1 MANRVPLILNTS
13 SNQIQELPTG
23 DNLDL
28 SNSGIHNAGVITA
41 TSFTGDGSALTGLT
55 AAGTGAIG
63 GLTVKDEGSV
73 VGTAGSISSFDFRG
87 SYITATANTGA
98 AGVTT
103 VTLSETPTFST
114 VTVTNNINANG
125 RIVGAA
131 TSNVIPFLYS
141 NYSDLPSA
149 ATYHGAFAHV
159 HATQKAYYAHGGNWI
174 ELVNKDTNGNIVGD
188 NSTNITGIAGVT
200 ASTLTGTLQTAAQ
213 PNITSLGTLSSL
225 SVTGNVSVGGTLTYE
240 DVNNVDAVGLI
251 TARSGVNISGG
262 ELKVGTGVTV
272 GQSGIVSATAFSG
285 NVNSQDGTAS
295 VLIPGAGTGD
305 WSQLYNTVLYNSN
318 GQAILTPT
326 AGSEHFAGD
335 SDGFTAGNASN
346 LNAGTVPT
354 VRLGSGTAN
363 SSSFLRGDQTW
374 AAVTSTTINNNA
386 DNRIITGSGT
396 ANTLNGEAN
405 FTFDGTNLVLAE
417 GVEIKM
423 GTSSNLEIIS
433 ISGNKARIQ
442 SQQEDLYIETAASK
456 SIILKTNRNG
466 TYAGWSINADGD
478 LIPSAD
484 STVDI
489 GTNTVRVQNF
499 YADTLYGDG
508 SNLTGIA
515 GGVTSDAQGN
525 TVGGTNS
532 GDSFTGTDANYNTLY
547 GYDTGTAISTS
558 DNNTCIGYQ
567 AGKSITTKAGNTC
580 IGYQA
585 GYSGNLE
592 YNVCVGHKAGYSITG
607 GSNQAIGLE
616 AMGNATSAS
625 TCQAIGNYALQ
636 NGGSSEYMIAI
647 GQQALQWPSSGVDK
661 CIALGRS
668 ALRNVSA
675 NNNIAIGYNAGNDN
689 SNTVSG
695 AGNIIIGDEGAN
707 TLAAGA
713 NNLLLGLQ
721 VAQSLTSGSNNIVLG
736 YDAEPSSAS
745 VSNEIT
751 LGDANITKFRI
762 PGIKFEAE
770 NGSYHFNCD
779 HNLASWVQ
787 RTDGVWGNWSPE
799 FNFKATSA
807 SPAGTTFGQWG
818 NHAEGHQIV
827 FVKSRNNGTSGTT
840 CQAGDDLGSIFWSP
854 YNSNNPGCSA
864 AVKVMADSGTWSS
877 TSNPAYMQ
885 IMTTPNGSKE
895 PTERLRIAAHGGVIF
910 KGGPLQEKVKIT
922 AGKLSNN
929 TNIDLA
935 DGNVHYFTTQEST
948 TSTPNLRVN
957 SSITLNSVM
966 ATGETVAVTIIT
978 TAAAAGY
985 SAQLQI
991 DGANVTENWVGG
1003 TAPAA
1008 GGASGVDIYN
1018 YTIIKTGN
1026 SAFTVIGNLTKTSA

>member
-41 TSFTGDGSALTGLT
+41 TSFTGDGSNLTGLT
-55 AAGTGAIG
+55 AVGVGAIG
-63 GLTVKDEGSV
+63 GLTVKNDGSV
-73 VGTAGSISSFDFRG
+73 VGTAGSISSFDFIG

-103 VTLSETPTFST
+103 VTLSETPTFSA

-200 ASTLTGTLQTAAQ
+200 ASTLTGTLQTASQ
-213 PNITSLGTLSSL
+213 PNITSVGTLSSL
-225 SVTGNVSVGGTLTYE
+225 NVTGNVSVGGTLTYE
-240 DVNNVDAVGLI
+240 DVTNVDAVGLI

-285 NVNSQDGTAS
+285 NVNSQDGTAY

-305 WSQLYNTVLYNSN
+305 HSQLYNTFLYNSN

-386 DNRIITGSGT
+386 DNRVITGSGT
-396 ANTLNGEAN
+396 ANTLNAESNVLIDSSGRLLIGTSTEGHPNAN
-405 FTFDGTNLVLAE
+405 NLTIAGSTNSGITLRSANDSFSAIYFSDATSGTAEYEGAIVYGHSGNTLRFGTNHD
-417 GVEIKM
+417 
-423 GTSSNLEIIS
+423 TWLEINS
-433 ISGNKARIQ
+433 SGNVTPYQ
-442 SQQEDLYIETAASK
+442 
-456 SIILKTNRNG
+456 
-466 TYAGWSINADGD
+466 
-478 LIPSAD
+478 D
-484 STVDI
+484 STNDL
-489 GTNTVRVQNF
+489 GENAKRWRNL

-508 SNLTGIA
+508 SNLTGITQTTINNNADNRVITGSGTANTLNGESNLTYDGTRLSTGNSVIIGGSA
-515 GGVTSDAQGN
+515 GGG
-525 TVGGTNS
+525 TVGSNSVNVGGSAGYSNPGQHSVNIGGNAAGYSNAGDYSINVGTTAGYSNA
-532 GDSFTGTDANYNTLY
+532 GDYTIN
-547 GYDTGTAISTS
+547 
-558 DNNTCIGYQ
+558 IGY
-567 AGKSITTKAGNTC
+567 G
-580 IGYQA
+580 A
-585 GYSGNLE
+585 GYSG
-592 YNVCVGHKAGYSITG
+592 G
-607 GSNQAIGLE
+607 GSNSVNI
-616 AMGNATSAS
+616 
-625 TCQAIGNYALQ
+625 
-636 NGGSSEYMIAI
+636 
-647 GQQALQWPSSGVDK
+647 
-661 CIALGRS
+661 GRS
-668 ALRNVSA
+668 A
-675 NNNIAIGYNAGNDN
+675 GD
-689 SNTVSG
+689 G
-695 AGNIIIGDEGAN
+695 AG
-707 TLAAGA
+707 
-713 NNLLLGLQ
+713 
-721 VAQSLTSGSNNIVLG
+721 GSNNIVIG
-736 YDAEPSSAS
+736 YNADPTTSST
-745 VSNEIT
+745 SNEIT
-751 LGDANITKFRI
+751 LGDTNITKFRI
-762 PGIKFEAE
+762 PGINFVLKD
-770 NGSYHFNCD
+770 NGGTPSSGQV
-779 HNLASWVQ
+779 LTA
-787 RTDGVWGNWSPE
+787 DGSGEGYW
-799 FNFKATSA
+799 ATA
-807 SPAGTTFGQWG
+807 
-818 NHAEGHQIV
+818 
-827 FVKSRNNGTSGTT
+827 SGTT
-840 CQAGDDLGSIFWSP
+840 I
-854 YNSNNPGCSA
+854 NSNADNRIITGSGSANTLNGESNLTFDGTTLSATGTVSLAGTILLQPGGTAWSTTNNRPQI
-864 AVKVMADSGTWSS
+864 KRDADGELRLGAGSDSDSKFTVYTAPSSGASLV
-877 TSNPAYMQ
+877 
-885 IMTTPNGSKE
+885 
-895 PTERLRIAAHGGVIF
+895 ERLRIPRHGGVIF
-910 KGGPLQEKVKIT
+910 KGGPLQEKVSIVG
-922 AGKLSNN
+922 GKLSNN

-935 DGNVHYFTTQEST
+935 YGNVHYFTTQEST
-948 TSTPNLRVN
+948 TSTPNIRVN
-957 SSITLNSVM
+957 SAVSLDSVM
-966 ATGETVAVTIIT
+966 AVGETVAVTIIT

-985 SAQLQI
+985 SAALQI
-991 DGANVTENWVGG
+991 HGNTQTVNWVGG

-1018 YTIIKTGN
+1018 YTIIKTGS

>member
-1 MANRVPLILNTS
+1 MSTKYVSGRVRELKIGITS
-13 SNQIQELPTG
+13 YSETRESL
-23 DNLDL
+23 
-28 SNSGIHNAGVITA
+28 
-41 TSFTGDGSALTGLT
+41 
-55 AAGTGAIG
+55 
-63 GLTVKDEGSV
+63 SV
-73 VGTAGSISSFDFRG
+73 V
-87 SYITATANTGA
+87 
-98 AGVTT
+98 
-103 VTLSETPTFST
+103 
-114 VTVTNNINANG
+114 G

-131 TSNVIPFLYS
+131 TSNAIPFLYS

-149 ATYHGAFAHV
+149 TTYHGAFAHV
-159 HATQKAYYAHGGNWI
+159 HATQKAYFAHGGNWI

-240 DVNNVDAVGLI
+240 DVTNVDAVGLI

-386 DNRIITGSGT
+386 DNRLITGSGT
-396 ANTLNGEAN
+396 ANTLEAESTL
-405 FTFDGTNLVLAE
+405 TFDSNGLKIHGSKKLYFGDSGTFQMNFSTHTFIEHTSTSGTFYIQGDTLKITNKDRD
-417 GVEIKM
+417 EI
-423 GTSSNLEIIS
+423 
-433 ISGNKARIQ
+433 
-442 SQQEDLYIETAASK
+442 YIECDDEAGVKLKYANTTRCETTSTGVSVTGTVAATAF
-456 SIILKTNRNG
+456 T
-466 TYAGWSINADGD
+466 
-478 LIPSAD
+478 
-484 STVDI
+484 
-489 GTNTVRVQNF
+489 
-499 YADTLYGDG
+499 GDG
-508 SNLTGIA
+508 SALTGIA
-515 GGVTSDAQGN
+515 GGVTSDGQGN
-525 TVGGTNS
+525 TVGGTNAGDAFS
-532 GDSFTGTDANYNTLY
+532 GTNANANT
-547 GYDTGTAISTS
+547 IF
-558 DNNTCIGYQ
+558 
-567 AGKSITTKAGNTC
+567 
-580 IGYQA
+580 
-585 GYSGNLE
+585 
-592 YNVCVGHKAGYSITG
+592 
-607 GSNQAIGLE
+607 
-616 AMGNATSAS
+616 
-625 TCQAIGNYALQ
+625 
-636 NGGSSEYMIAI
+636 
-647 GQQALQWPSSGVDK
+647 
-661 CIALGRS
+661 
-668 ALRNVSA
+668 
-675 NNNIAIGYNAGNDN
+675 GYNAGTDLDTGDN
-689 SNTVSG
+689 NVF
-695 AGNIIIGDEGAN
+695 IGYE
-707 TLAAGA
+707 AGA
-713 NNLLLGLQ
+713 NATSSGNAVAVGYQALYNMGASRNFQTAVGYQALYSNAHGQECTAVGYQALRSNSSGDDQCAFGVYSLKDSNGANNTAFGYKSLMDVSSGSQNAAFGSLALENNTGSSNCALGYKAGDTLGN
-721 VAQSLTSGSNNIVLG
+721 GSNNIFLG
-736 YDAEPSSAS
+736 QNTQPSSTT
-745 VSNEIT
+745 VSNEVTI
-751 LGDANITKFRI
+751 GDANITKFRI
-762 PGIKFEAE
+762 PGINFVLKD
-770 NGSYHFNCD
+770 NGGTPSSGQVLTADGSGEGYWATASGTTINNNADNRIITGSASANTLEGESTFTYDGSALKVKSTHS
-779 HNLASWVQ
+779 LASYVQ

-799 FNFKATSA
+799 FNFKATGA

-854 YNSNNPGCSA
+854 YNSANPGCAA
-864 AVKVMADSGTWSS
+864 AVKVMASGAYSS

-885 IMTTPNGSKE
+885 IMTTPDGSKE
-895 PTERLRIAAHGGVIF
+895 PTERVRIGSHGGVIF

-957 SSITLNSVM
+957 STIMLNSVM
-966 ATGETVAVTIIT
+966 EVGETVAVTLIT
-978 TAAAAGY
+978 TAAAGGY
-985 SAQLQI
+985 SAALQI
-991 DGANVTENWVGG
+991 HGNTQTVNWVGG
-1003 TAPAA
+1003 SAPSA
-1008 GGASGVDIYN
+1008 GGSSGVDIYN
-1018 YTIIKTGN
+1018 YTIIKTGS
-1026 SAFTVIGNLTKTSA
+1026 SAFTVIGNLTKTS

>member
-1 MANRVPLILNTS
+1 MANRVPLILNTF

-103 VTLSETPTFST
+103 VTLSETPTFSA
-114 VTVTNNINANG
+114 VTVTNNINA
-125 RIVGAA
+125 
-131 TSNVIPFLYS
+131 
-141 NYSDLPSA
+141 
-149 ATYHGAFAHV
+149 
-159 HATQKAYYAHGGNWI
+159 
-174 ELVNKDTNGNIVGD
+174 NGNIVGD

-200 ASTLTGTLQTAAQ
+200 ATNLTGTLQTAAQ

-240 DVNNVDAVGLI
+240 DVTNVDAVGLI

-285 NVNSQDGTAS
+285 NVNSQDGTAY

-305 WSQLYNTVLYNSN
+305 WSQLYNTFLYNSN

-326 AGSEHFAGD
+326 AGSEHFAGN

-374 AAVTSTTINNNA
+374 ATVTSTTINNNA
-386 DNRIITGSGT
+386 DNRLITGSGT
-396 ANTLNGEAN
+396 ANTLEAEAN
-405 FTFDGTNLVLAE
+405 LTFDNSTNKLAITGADSYVNIGTNNKRTQIRNNE
-417 GVEIKM
+417 
-423 GTSSNLEIIS
+423 TSTY
-433 ISGNKARIQ
+433 
-442 SQQEDLYIETAASK
+442 LYS
-456 SIILKTNRNG
+456 
-466 TYAGWSINADGD
+466 Y
-478 LIPSAD
+478 AD
-484 STVDI
+484 STFHVALAGSGNRIQFDWVSGVMCDMVKNGAVNLYHNNNSKLSTTSTGI
-489 GTNTVRVQNF
+489 SVTGTVAATA
-499 YADTLYGDG
+499 YTGDG
-508 SNLTGIA
+508 SALTGIA

-647 GQQALQWPSSGVDK
+647 GQQALQSPSSGVDK

-770 NGSYHFNCD
+770 NGDYHFNCD

-854 YNSNNPGCSA
+854 YNSANPGCAA
-864 AVKVMADSGTWSS
+864 AVKVMASGAYNS

-885 IMTTPNGSKE
+885 IMTTPDGSKE
-895 PTERLRIAAHGGVIF
+895 PTERLRIGSHGGVIF

-957 SSITLNSVM
+957 STIMLNSVM
-966 ATGETVAVTIIT
+966 EVGETVAVTLIT
-978 TAAAAGY
+978 TAASGGY
-985 SAQLQI
+985 SAALQI
-991 DGANVTENWVGG
+991 HGNTQTVNWVGG
-1003 TAPAA
+1003 SAPSA
-1008 GGASGVDIYN
+1008 GGSSGVDIYN
-1018 YTIIKTGN
+1018 YTIIKTGS
-1026 SAFTVIGNLTKTSA
+1026 SAFTVIGNLTKTS